1 MTQKHE
7 EIKSSLNSLK
17 LGLIVGLIIP
27 FIAILFFQ
35 VGNYSKY
42 SFFEFYVKLHE
53 LHVFS
58 SLISLCVVPNLLV
71 FFVFIWKNY
80 FLSARGV
87 IFSTVIYGIIMMIF
101 KFAL

>member
-1 MTQKHE
+1 MTKYE
-7 EIKSSLNSLK
+7 EIKSSLNSIK

-42 SFFEFYVKLHE
+42 SFIGFYMRLHE

-71 FFVFIWKNY
+71 FFIFIWKSY
-80 FLSARGV
+80 YLSARGV
-87 IFSTVIYGIIMMIF
+87 IFSTIFYGIIMMIQQCI
-101 KFAL
+101 KV